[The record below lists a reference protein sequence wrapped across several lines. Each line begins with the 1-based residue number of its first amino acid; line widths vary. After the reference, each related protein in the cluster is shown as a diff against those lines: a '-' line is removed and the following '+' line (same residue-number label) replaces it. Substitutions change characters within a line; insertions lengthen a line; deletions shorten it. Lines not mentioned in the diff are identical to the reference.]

1 MKEFIV
7 SLNSVDKVKRFVSVT
22 AGFDTEIDVVSGRY
36 VIDGKSFMGIFSMDL
51 SKPLLVRVHENGEQ
65 AEQIMKMF
73 QEFIFQWPF
82 LTDH

>member
-36 VIDGKSFMGIFSMDL
+36 VIDGKSFMGIFSMYL
-51 SKPLLVRVHENGEQ
+51 SKPLLVRFHENGEQ

-73 QEFIFQWPF
+73 QEFT
-82 LTDH
+82 LT

>member
-22 AGFDTEIDVVSGRY
+22 AGFDTEIDVVSGGY

-73 QEFIFQWPF
+73 QEFT
-82 LTDH
+82 LT

>member
-51 SKPLLVRVHENGEQ
+51 SKPLLVRVHENGER

-73 QEFIFQWPF
+73 QEFT
-82 LTDH
+82 LT

>member
-51 SKPLLVRVHENGEQ
+51 SKPILLKISDTSEKNVEILRQ
-65 AEQIMKMF
+65 YCA
-73 QEFIFQWPF
+73 
-82 LTDH
+82 

>member
-36 VIDGKSFMGIFSMDL
+36 VIDGKSFMGMFSMDL

-73 QEFIFQWPF
+73 QEFT
-82 LTDH
+82 LT

>member
-1 MKEFIV
+1 MIEFIV

-73 QEFIFQWPF
+73 QEFT
-82 LTDH
+82 LT

>member
-73 QEFIFQWPF
+73 QEFT
-82 LTDH
+82 LT

>member
-22 AGFDTEIDVVSGRY
+22 AGFDTEIDVVSGGY

-51 SKPLLVRVHENGEQ
+51 SKPLLVRVHENGER

-73 QEFIFQWPF
+73 QEFT
-82 LTDH
+82 LT